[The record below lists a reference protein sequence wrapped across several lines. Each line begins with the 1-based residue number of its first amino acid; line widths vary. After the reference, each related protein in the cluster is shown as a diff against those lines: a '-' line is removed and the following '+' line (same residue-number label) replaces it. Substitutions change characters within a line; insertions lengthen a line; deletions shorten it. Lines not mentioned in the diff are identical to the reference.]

1 MRGTRRLI
9 ILGGLGLGLCGTA
22 EAKRQKRNKRNKK
35 RKQDRRP
42 RGPVDHDTILAGLVT
57 LLRFGLADDKL
68 SLRALEQK
76 IARGAVVECQCTR
89 QSQLAARAIN
99 RAGGRARVVG
109 AFMYPFNTGPNTGH
123 VMMEVRDGDHW
134 VCYDVMGKVQAVD
147 ANGVGCSLAEWCTS
161 SEHLWRRIGDDGG
174 FYPREQDLA
183 AIYAR
188 LLHTPWVGINESP
201 FKAVFYDADVADAA
215 LIAKTYPWL
224 RQVPETDWQR
234 AST

>member
-9 ILGGLGLGLCGTA
+9 ILGSLGLGLGGTA
-22 EAKRQKRNKRNKK
+22 EAKRRKRNKRHTK
-35 RKQDRRP
+35 RKQHRGP

-57 LLRFGLADDKL
+57 QLRFGLADDKL

-99 RAGGRARVVG
+99 RAGGHARVVG
-109 AFMYPFNTGPNTGH
+109 AFMYPFNTGPDTGH
-123 VMMEVRDGDHW
+123 VMMEARDGDQW
-134 VCYDVMGKVQAVD
+134 VCYDVMGKVQAID
-147 ANGVGCSLAEWCTS
+147 TSGAGCSLAEWCAS
-161 SEHLWRRIGDDGG
+161 PEHLWRRIGDDGG

-188 LLHTPWVGINESP
+188 LLQTPWVGVNERP
-201 FKAVFYDADVADAA
+201 FKAVFYDADAADAA
-215 LIAKTYPWL
+215 LIARTYPWL
-224 RQVPETDWQR
+224 RRVSATDWQR